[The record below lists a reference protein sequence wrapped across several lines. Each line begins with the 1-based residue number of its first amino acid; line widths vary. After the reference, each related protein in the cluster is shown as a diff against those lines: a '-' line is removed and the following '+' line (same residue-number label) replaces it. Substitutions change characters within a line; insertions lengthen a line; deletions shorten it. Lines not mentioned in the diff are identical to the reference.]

1 MMSDTR
7 TQELPVWVTRI
18 APGVRALVQYRFAS
32 DFRHDLTAGVSVA
45 TVALPVAVAY
55 AQLAGFN
62 PVVGLYSCI
71 LPLVGYAV
79 FGTSRQLIVNPDAA
93 TCAMVAASV
102 APLAAGNPEVYW
114 SLSVT
119 LAFLSGLFCIGASF
133 LRLGALADFLSKPI
147 LIGFLN
153 GIAISILLGQIGKI
167 FGFAIEKDGI
177 APRLIEFVSKLPHTH
192 VPTLTVGVGTF
203 AVLFLARRFVRGL
216 PAALVAMV
224 LAGLAVA
231 VLGLEYRGVQALG
244 NVPAGLPPLRWP
256 SFPIEHLPALVAH
269 AAGLALVLF
278 SSGMLTARSFAERNH
293 YEIDADKEL
302 AAYGA
307 ANIASA
313 LSQGFAVAGA
323 DSRTAMAESA
333 GGRTQVTGLVAAATL
348 TVVLLFFTEPLRY
361 IPVAALGAV
370 LVFAALSLFDVSTL
384 REIWRVDR
392 REVALSMITTI
403 GVVAVGAIDAIL
415 VAVGLALV
423 QFVQISARPTA
434 EVLGKVE
441 GFPGLHSVERH
452 PGAQTWP
459 GIVIFRFNGPLVFF
473 NAQYFKR
480 SARAAA
486 AEADL
491 KWFVLDLIPVSRVDV
506 TGLSVLRE
514 FDQELSSRGARLVY
528 AGRTTEIVQW
538 LQQTGFYRDDL
549 RDRLY
554 PTLRQAVQAYRQRF
568 GPSQAPRP
576 WKSEL
581 PSHE

>member
-1 MMSDTR
+1 MSDTR
-7 TQELPVWVTRI
+7 ARELPVWVTRV

-32 DFRHDLTAGVSVA
+32 DFRHDLMAGVSVA
-45 TVALPVAVAY
+45 AVALPVAVAY

-71 LPLVGYAV
+71 LPLVAYAV
-79 FGTSRQLIVNPDAA
+79 FGTSRQLMVNPDAP

-102 APLAAGNPEVYW
+102 APLAAGNAEVYW

-153 GIAISILLGQIGKI
+153 GVAISILLGQSGKI

-177 APRLIEFVSKLPHTH
+177 VPRLMEFVSKLPHTH
-192 VPTLTVGVGTF
+192 VPTLAVGLGTF
-203 AVLFLARRFVRGL
+203 AVLFLAHRFVRGL
-216 PAALVAMV
+216 PAALVAMA

-231 VLGLEYRGVQALG
+231 LLGLEYRGVQALG
-244 NVPAGLPPLRWP
+244 NVPAGLPPLRLP
-256 SFPIEHLPALVAH
+256 SFPLEDLPALVAH

-278 SSGMLTARSFAERNH
+278 SSGMLTARSFAERGH
-293 YEIDADKEL
+293 YEIDSDKEL

-333 GGRTQVTGLVAAATL
+333 GGRTQVTGLVAAASL
-348 TVVLLFFTEPLRY
+348 TVVLLFFTGPLRH

-392 REVALSMITTI
+392 GEVALSVLTTI

-423 QFVQISARPTA
+423 RFVQISARPTA

-459 GIVIFRFNGPLVFF
+459 GIVIFRFDGPLVFF
-473 NAQYFKR
+473 NAHYFRR

-486 AEADL
+486 AEAEL
-491 KWFVLDLIPVSRVDV
+491 KWFVLDLIPVGRVDV
-506 TGLSVLRE
+506 TGLSVLRD
-514 FDQELSSRGARLVY
+514 FDRELSSRGARLVC

-538 LQQTGFYRDDL
+538 LRETGLYRDDL

-554 PTLRQAVQAYRQRF
+554 PTLRQALQAYRQQF
-568 GPSQAPRP
+568 GPSQAPP
-576 WKSEL
+576 LE
-581 PSHE
+581 E